1 MIPQYASPSCLN
13 SSQYP
18 SNPKCNKMEGEREG
32 EGIHDIFRAEE
43 GEKTNGG
50 SHTIRKMTVCK
61 CIGPVVRTAKLINN
75 IY

>member
-18 SNPKCNKMEGEREG
+18 SKEGEREG